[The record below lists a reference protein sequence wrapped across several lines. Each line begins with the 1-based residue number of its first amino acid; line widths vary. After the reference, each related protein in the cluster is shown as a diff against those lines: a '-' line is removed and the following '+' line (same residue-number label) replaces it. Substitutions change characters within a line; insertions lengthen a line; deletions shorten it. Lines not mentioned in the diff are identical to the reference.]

1 MIFDQRLVLMITH
14 KDGSKYINVSMIFR
28 QITLYVALFF
38 LSLIFFIIIAIGVF
52 RSEISDINTKTSLIE
67 ERNETMLLSNAM
79 LNDEVNQRL
88 QEISIAS
95 DKIDTLEGVVGVN
108 NVLNENLVDRVDIA
122 SITGAQKAF
131 FMKFIP
137 NGYPLESFS
146 SITDPY
152 GTRLHPVLKVVRQHT
167 GTDFGARLGT
177 SVFATADGVVDW
189 ADSGWNGGYGK
200 LVKITHSFGFK
211 TYYAHLN
218 EVLIKAGSFVKKGQL
233 IARTGNSG
241 VSTGPH
247 LHYEVRFLEKPIDP
261 MNFARWDMKNF
272 DSIFTKERSIAWQ
285 SLLAMIN
292 NLMD

>member
-14 KDGSKYINVSMIFR
+14 KNGSKFVNVSMIFR
-28 QITLYVALFF
+28 QITLYMLLFF
-38 LSLIFFIIIAIGVF
+38 LSVVFFIAVAIGVF
-52 RSEISDINTKTSLIE
+52 RSEIADINAKTSLIE
-67 ERNETMLLSNAM
+67 ERNETMLLGNAI
-79 LNDEVNQRL
+79 LNDEINQRL

-95 DKIDTLEGVVGVN
+95 DKIDNLENVIGVN
-108 NVLNENLVDRVDIA
+108 NMPNENLVDRVDIA
-122 SITGAQKAF
+122 SITGVQKAF

-137 NGYPLESFS
+137 NGYPLEYFTSM
-146 SITDPY
+146 TDPY
-152 GTRLHPVLKVVRQHT
+152 GTRFHPVLRVVRQHT
-167 GTDFGARLGT
+167 GTDFGAKIGT
-177 SVFATADGVVDW
+177 PVYATADGVVDW

-200 LVKITHSFGFK
+200 LAKITHSFGFK

-218 EVLIKAGSFVKKGQL
+218 EVLVKVGSFVKKGQF

-285 SLLAMIN
+285 SLLATIN

>member
-108 NVLNENLVDRVDIA
+108 NVPNENLVDRVDIA

-285 SLLAMIN
+285 SLLATIN

>member
-108 NVLNENLVDRVDIA
+108 NVPNENLVDRVDIA

-218 EVLIKAGSFVKKGQL
+218 EVLIKAGSFVKGAL
-233 IARTGNSG
+233 
-241 VSTGPH
+241 P
-247 LHYEVRFLEKPIDP
+247 
-261 MNFARWDMKNF
+261 
-272 DSIFTKERSIAWQ
+272 
-285 SLLAMIN
+285 
-292 NLMD
+292 

>member
-14 KDGSKYINVSMIFR
+14 KDGSKYVNVNMIFR
-28 QITLYVALFF
+28 QITLYVLLFF
-38 LSLIFFIIIAIGVF
+38 LSVVFFIAVAIGVF
-52 RSEISDINTKTSLIE
+52 RSEIADINAKTSLIE
-67 ERNETMLLSNAM
+67 ERNETMLLGNAI
-79 LNDEVNQRL
+79 LNDEINQRL

-95 DKIDTLEGVVGVN
+95 DKIDNLENVIGVN
-108 NVLNENLVDRVDIA
+108 NMPNENLVDRVDIA
-122 SITGAQKAF
+122 SITGVQKAF

-167 GTDFGARLGT
+167 GTDFGARIGT
-177 SVFATADGVVDW
+177 SVYATADGVVDW

-233 IARTGNSG
+233 IAKTGNSG

-285 SLLAMIN
+285 SLLATIN

>member
-95 DKIDTLEGVVGVN
+95 DKIDALEGVVGVN
-108 NVLNENLVDRVDIA
+108 NVPNENLVDRVDIA

-285 SLLAMIN
+285 SLLATIN

>member
-14 KDGSKYINVSMIFR
+14 KDGSKYVNVNMIFR
-28 QITLYVALFF
+28 QITLYVLLFF
-38 LSLIFFIIIAIGVF
+38 LSVVFFIAVAIGVF
-52 RSEISDINTKTSLIE
+52 RSEIADINAKTSLIE
-67 ERNETMLLSNAM
+67 ERNETMLLDNAI
-79 LNDEVNQRL
+79 LNDEINQRL

-95 DKIDTLEGVVGVN
+95 DKIDNLENVIGVN
-108 NVLNENLVDRVDIA
+108 NMPNENLVDRVDIA
-122 SITGAQKAF
+122 SITGVQKAF

-167 GTDFGARLGT
+167 GTDFGARIGT
-177 SVFATADGVVDW
+177 SVYATADGVVDW

-233 IARTGNSG
+233 IAKTGNSG

-285 SLLAMIN
+285 SLLATIN

>member
-14 KDGSKYINVSMIFR
+14 KNGSKFINVNMIFR
-28 QITLYVALFF
+28 QITLYVLLFF
-38 LSLIFFIIIAIGVF
+38 LSVVFFIAVAIGVF
-52 RSEISDINTKTSLIE
+52 RSEIADINAKTSLIE
-67 ERNETMLLSNAM
+67 ERNETMLLGNAI
-79 LNDEVNQRL
+79 LNDEINQRL

-95 DKIDTLEGVVGVN
+95 DKIDNLENVIGVN
-108 NVLNENLVDRVDIA
+108 NMPNENLVDRVDIA
-122 SITGAQKAF
+122 SITGVQKAF

-137 NGYPLESFS
+137 NGYPLEHFT

-152 GTRLHPVLKVVRQHT
+152 GTRLHPVLRVVRQHT
-167 GTDFGARLGT
+167 GTDFGAKIGT
-177 SVFATADGVVDW
+177 PVYATADGVVDW

-218 EVLIKAGSFVKKGQL
+218 EVLIKVGSFVKKGQL

-285 SLLAMIN
+285 SLLATIN

>member
-14 KDGSKYINVSMIFR
+14 KDGSKYINVRMIFR

-108 NVLNENLVDRVDIA
+108 NVPNENLVDRVDIA

-285 SLLAMIN
+285 SLLATIN

>member
-14 KDGSKYINVSMIFR
+14 KNGSKFINVNMIFR
-28 QITLYVALFF
+28 QITLYVLLFF
-38 LSLIFFIIIAIGVF
+38 LSVVFFIAVAIGVF
-52 RSEISDINTKTSLIE
+52 RSEIADINAKTSLIE
-67 ERNETMLLSNAM
+67 ERNETMLLGNAI

-95 DKIDTLEGVVGVN
+95 DKIDNLENVIGVN
-108 NVLNENLVDRVDIA
+108 NMPNENLVDRVDIA
-122 SITGAQKAF
+122 SITGVQKAF

-137 NGYPLESFS
+137 NGYPLEYFT
-146 SITDPY
+146 SITDPF
-152 GTRLHPVLKVVRQHT
+152 GTRLHPVLRVVRQHT
-167 GTDFGARLGT
+167 GTDFGAKIGT
-177 SVFATADGVVDW
+177 PVYATADGVVDW

-233 IARTGNSG
+233 IAKTGNSG

-285 SLLAMIN
+285 SLLATIN

>member
-14 KDGSKYINVSMIFR
+14 KDGSKYVNVNMIFR
-28 QITLYVALFF
+28 QITLYVLLFF
-38 LSLIFFIIIAIGVF
+38 LSVVFFIAVAIGVF
-52 RSEISDINTKTSLIE
+52 RSEIADINAKTSLIE
-67 ERNETMLLSNAM
+67 ERNETMLLGNAI
-79 LNDEVNQRL
+79 LNDEINQRL

-95 DKIDTLEGVVGVN
+95 DKIDNLENVIGVN
-108 NVLNENLVDRVDIA
+108 NMPNENLVDRVDIA
-122 SITGAQKAF
+122 SITGVQKAF

-167 GTDFGARLGT
+167 GTDFGARIGT
-177 SVFATADGVVDW
+177 SVYATADGVVDW

-233 IARTGNSG
+233 IAKTGNSG

-247 LHYEVRFLEKPIDP
+247 LHYEVRFLEKSIDP

-285 SLLAMIN
+285 SLLATIN

>member
-14 KDGSKYINVSMIFR
+14 KNGSKFINVNMIFR
-28 QITLYVALFF
+28 QITLYVLLFF
-38 LSLIFFIIIAIGVF
+38 LSVVFFIAVAIGVF
-52 RSEISDINTKTSLIE
+52 RSEIADINAKTSLIE
-67 ERNETMLLSNAM
+67 ERNETMLLGNAI
-79 LNDEVNQRL
+79 LNDEINQRL

-95 DKIDTLEGVVGVN
+95 DKIDNLENVIGVN
-108 NVLNENLVDRVDIA
+108 NMPNENLVDRVDIA
-122 SITGAQKAF
+122 SITGVQKAF

-137 NGYPLESFS
+137 NGYPLEYFT
-146 SITDPY
+146 SITDPF
-152 GTRLHPVLKVVRQHT
+152 GTRLHPVLRVVRQHT
-167 GTDFGARLGT
+167 GTDFGAKIGT
-177 SVFATADGVVDW
+177 PVYATADGVVDW

-233 IARTGNSG
+233 IAKTGNSG

-285 SLLAMIN
+285 SLLATIN

>member
-14 KDGSKYINVSMIFR
+14 KNGSKFVNVSMIFR
-28 QITLYVALFF
+28 QITLYMLLFF
-38 LSLIFFIIIAIGVF
+38 LSVVFFIAVAIGVF
-52 RSEISDINTKTSLIE
+52 RSEIADINAKTSLIE
-67 ERNETMLLSNAM
+67 ERNETMLLGNAI
-79 LNDEVNQRL
+79 LNDEINQRL

-95 DKIDTLEGVVGVN
+95 DKIDNLENVIGVN
-108 NVLNENLVDRVDIA
+108 NMPNENLVDRVDIA
-122 SITGAQKAF
+122 SITGVQKAF

-137 NGYPLESFS
+137 NGYPLEYFTSM
-146 SITDPY
+146 TDPY
-152 GTRLHPVLKVVRQHT
+152 GTRFHPVLRVVRQHT
-167 GTDFGARLGT
+167 GTDFGAKIGT
-177 SVFATADGVVDW
+177 PVYATADGVVDW

-218 EVLIKAGSFVKKGQL
+218 EVLVKVGSFVKKGQL

-285 SLLAMIN
+285 SLLATIN

>member
-28 QITLYVALFF
+28 QIALYVALFF

-108 NVLNENLVDRVDIA
+108 NVPNENLVDRVDIA

-285 SLLAMIN
+285 SLLATIN